1 VGANRFGRIIMAREF
16 CFFADHRRRFMLNN
30 SSPGIKAMFV
40 FAAVLFLG
48 LSCGVAIAFAHARAQ
63 SDAPQQAVAN
73 PTIPPGA
80 HIDPTAVTYKW
91 PSQIEWHGRPGGP
104 EMATLVGDSTKPGF
118 YVVLMK
124 FPPHLMSHPHFHT
137 YDRYATVIS
146 GTWWVG
152 TGRKFQPDKM
162 VPMPAGS
169 FVTDLAGQVHYDGAK
184 DVPVEIE
191 ICGQGPVT
199 MTPAETK

>member
-1 VGANRFGRIIMAREF
+1 MRNSRMLGTSS
-16 CFFADHRRRFMLNN
+16 FFALAGALLLAF
-30 SSPGIKAMFV
+30 
-40 FAAVLFLG
+40 
-48 LSCGVAIAFAHARAQ
+48 SCGGIAFARARAQ
-63 SDAPQQAVAN
+63 SDASQVAAK
-73 PTIPPGA
+73 PAIPPGA
-80 HIDPTAVTYKW
+80 RIDPTHVTYKW

-104 EMATLVGDSTKPGF
+104 QMATLVGDSTKPGF
-118 YVVLMK
+118 YIVLMK

-137 YDRYATVIS
+137 YDRYATVLS

-152 TGRKFQPDKM
+152 TGTKFDPDKM

-169 FVTDLAGQVHYDGAK
+169 FVTDLAGKVHYDGAK
-184 DVPVEIE
+184 DVSVEIE